1 MAGSEKKDKVIY
13 IRSDEEIELIKI
25 SAQVLGK
32 AHAEVA
38 KLIRPGITTKELD
51 KVAEAFIKD
60 NGGSPSFLGYNK
72 FPASLCIS
80 VNDVVVHGIPGRYEL
95 QDGDIITIDGG
106 VKLNGYHSDSAYTYP
121 VGNVSSPVKR
131 LLARTKES
139 LYAGIEKAVEGNRV
153 GDVGY
158 AVQTYAEKF
167 GYSVV
172 RELVGHGVGQNL
184 HEAPEVPNYGKR
196 GQGPKLQ
203 EGMILAIEPM
213 INFGKKGIVQERD
226 GWTIRTV
233 DRKPSAHFEH
243 TVAVRKG
250 KAEIL
255 TTFEYIESVTA
266 NTSLMVDT
274 QEMTAA

>member
-1 MAGSEKKDKVIY
+1 MAGSDKKDKMIY

-25 SAQVLGK
+25 SAQILGK

-38 KLIRPGITTKELD
+38 KLIRPGVTTKELD
-51 KVAEAFIKD
+51 KVAETFIKD
-60 NGGSPSFLGYNK
+60 SGGSPSFLGYNK

-80 VNDVVVHGIPGRYEL
+80 VNDVVVHGIPGRYEVR
-95 QDGDIITIDGG
+95 DGDIISIDCG

-121 VGNVSSPVKR
+121 VGTVSPAVRR

-139 LYAGIEKAVEGNRV
+139 LYMGIEKAVEGNRV

-196 GQGPKLQ
+196 GQGPKLH

-213 INFGKKGIVQERD
+213 INFGKKAIVQERD

-255 TTFEYIESVTA
+255 TTFEYIEAVTA

-274 QEMTAA
+274 QEMVAA

>member
-1 MAGSEKKDKVIY
+1 MAGSDKKDKMIFY
-13 IRSDEEIELIKI
+13 RSDDEIALIKI

-38 KLIRPGITTKELD
+38 KLIRPGVTTKELD
-51 KVAEAFIKD
+51 TVAETFIKD
-60 NGGSPSFLGYNK
+60 NGGIPSFLGYNK

-80 VNDVVVHGIPGRYEL
+80 VNDVVVHGFPSRYEL
-95 QDGDIITIDGG
+95 RDGDIISIDCG

-121 VGNVSSPVKR
+121 VGEVSPAVRR
-131 LLARTKES
+131 LLVRTKES
-139 LYAGIEKAVEGNRV
+139 LYLGLGQAVEGNRV
-153 GDVGY
+153 GDIGY
-158 AVQTYAEKF
+158 AIQTYTEKF

-196 GQGPKLQ
+196 GQGPKLR

-213 INFGKKGIVQERD
+213 INFGKKGVVQERD

-250 KAEIL
+250 KPEIL
-255 TTFEYIESVTA
+255 TTFEYIEAVTA

-274 QEMTAA
+274 QELMAA

>member
-1 MAGSEKKDKVIY
+1 MIFF
-13 IRSDEEIELIKI
+13 RSDEEINLIKL

-38 KLIRPGITTKELD
+38 KLVRPGITTKELD
-51 KVAEAFIKD
+51 EVAETFIRD
-60 NGGSPSFLGYNK
+60 NGGVPSFKGYNK

-95 QDGDIITIDGG
+95 RDGDIVSIDCG
-106 VKLNGYHSDSAYTYP
+106 VLLNGFHSDSAYTYP
-121 VGNVSSPVKR
+121 VGEVSQAVRR
-131 LLARTKES
+131 LLSRTKES
-139 LYAGIEKAVEGNRV
+139 LYVGLEKAVDGGRV
-153 GDVGY
+153 GDIGY
-158 AVQTYAEKF
+158 AIQTYTERF

-172 RELVGHGVGQNL
+172 RELVGHGVGHHL

-196 GQGPKLQ
+196 GQGPKLK

-213 INFGKKGIVQERD
+213 INFGKKGIVQDRD
-226 GWTIRTV
+226 GWTIRTA

-250 KAEIL
+250 KPEVL
-255 TTFEYIESVTA
+255 TTFEYIEAVTA
-266 NTSLMVDT
+266 NTSLMVET
-274 QEMTAA
+274 SELMAA